1 VELKGT
7 IVVALGCIIVAP
19 SGTIYA
25 LLSVATPFATTTY
38 MHQNAFEN
46 LI

>member
-1 VELKGT
+1 MELKGT
-7 IVVALGCIIVAP
+7 GVVVLGCIVVAP

-25 LLSVATPFATTTY
+25 LLSVATPFATTAC

>member
-7 IVVALGCIIVAP
+7 SVVALGCIVVAP
-19 SGTIYA
+19 SGTICA
-25 LLSVATPFATTTY
+25 LLSIATPFATMTY